1 MNTQR
6 KYSTQDRLKELLE
19 EKKLKQV
26 DLLELAKPF
35 KEKYKINL
43 SRSTISEYLSGK
55 SRPDQ
60 NKIFLLAKIF
70 DVSEGWL
77 LGYDVPKYKTDDETT
92 TRLEQI
98 KINVEK
104 MTIENQEKTLDYT
117 EQLLNIQN
125 KTQEDEVYYNYVP
138 FYGYASAGTGQ
149 PIYDTPIETIKVKGY
164 VPMHDLALL
173 TSGDS
178 MEPLYKNGD
187 VIFIN
192 KTPEVQNGQI
202 GVFILDGE
210 CFVKKLRI
218 DDDGTVRLV
227 SLNKKYKDI
236 IINEYSNFT
245 VVGKVVM

>member
-1 MNTQR
+1 MGIFFGESSDFIKETQNINTAISEIETIYNKLEKTRQT
-6 KYSTQDRLKELLE
+6 KVLNFAKNELE
-19 EKKLKQV
+19 E
-26 DLLELAKPF
+26 
-35 KEKYKINL
+35 
-43 SRSTISEYLSGK
+43 
-55 SRPDQ
+55 
-60 NKIFLLAKIF
+60 
-70 DVSEGWL
+70 
-77 LGYDVPKYKTDDETT
+77 
-92 TRLEQI
+92 
-98 KINVEK
+98 
-104 MTIENQEKTLDYT
+104 
-117 EQLLNIQN
+117 QN

-149 PIYDTPIETIKVKGY
+149 PIYDTPVETIKVKGY
-164 VPMHDLALL
+164 EPMHDLALL

-218 DDDGTVRLV
+218 DEDGTVRLV

>member
-1 MNTQR
+1 MSNLGNKEIMAKNIRYYMEKRGLNATDFATTLNF
-6 KYSTQDRLKELLE
+6 KYSTVLDWLNAKTYPRIDKIEIIANYFNIEKSDLVEDKSKVKVEVTLSSEIETIYNKLEKTRQTKVLNFAKNELE
-19 EKKLKQV
+19 E
-26 DLLELAKPF
+26 
-35 KEKYKINL
+35 
-43 SRSTISEYLSGK
+43 
-55 SRPDQ
+55 
-60 NKIFLLAKIF
+60 
-70 DVSEGWL
+70 
-77 LGYDVPKYKTDDETT
+77 
-92 TRLEQI
+92 
-98 KINVEK
+98 
-104 MTIENQEKTLDYT
+104 QE
-117 EQLLNIQN
+117 

-192 KTPEVQNGQI
+192 KSPEVQNGQI

-218 DDDGTVRLV
+218 DEDGTIRLV

-236 IINEYSNFT
+236 IINEYSNFI

>member
-1 MNTQR
+1 MINENILGPKIKEIRKLKRMTQ
-6 KYSTQDRLKELLE
+6 KELSQLTKFKQNTISQHENGKRNLDENDIYIYSKALGVSVEELFGDFFGESSDFVKETQNINIAISEIETIYNKLEKTRQTKVLNFAKNELE
-19 EKKLKQV
+19 E
-26 DLLELAKPF
+26 
-35 KEKYKINL
+35 
-43 SRSTISEYLSGK
+43 
-55 SRPDQ
+55 
-60 NKIFLLAKIF
+60 
-70 DVSEGWL
+70 
-77 LGYDVPKYKTDDETT
+77 
-92 TRLEQI
+92 
-98 KINVEK
+98 
-104 MTIENQEKTLDYT
+104 
-117 EQLLNIQN
+117 QN

-149 PIYDTPIETIKVKGY
+149 PIYDTPVDTIKIKGY

-236 IINEYSNFT
+236 IINEHSNFT